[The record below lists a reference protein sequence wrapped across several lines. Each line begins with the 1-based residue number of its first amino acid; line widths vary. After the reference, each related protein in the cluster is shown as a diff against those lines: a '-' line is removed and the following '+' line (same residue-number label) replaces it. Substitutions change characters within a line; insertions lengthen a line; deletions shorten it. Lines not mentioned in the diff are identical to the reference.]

1 MTARRRFVAYYRVS
15 TQQQGRSGLGLAA
28 QQEAVHAH
36 VSSVPGDLV
45 DAFEEVETGKLN
57 SRPALAQALAACR
70 AMHATLII
78 AKLDRLARN
87 AAFLL
92 SVVEGSGQGGVVF
105 CDLPQVPPGPSG
117 KFVIAIMAAVAEL
130 EAGLISERTQGSTG
144 TGEGEGG
151 QARQPSASARHS
163 RAGPAGGRGEAA
175 PGCRSCGTGA
185 ALHRG
190 GAQGGRN
197 HAGAARRGAERQG
210 RPHGSRRCLARGDRV
225 APAGTRRRCDCSA
238 LVERV
243 YTPVRLGFPRRG
255 DDTTKHDQRFVR
267 ELATI
272 SPADG

>member
-1 MTARRRFVAYYRVS
+1 MLNWICNMTARRRFVAYYRVS

-28 QQEAVHAH
+28 QQEAVHGH
-36 VSSVPGDLV
+36 VSSVTGELV

-130 EAGLISERTQGSTG
+130 EAGLISERTKAALAQAKARGVKLGNPRLQAG
-144 TGEGEGG
+144 TRE
-151 QARQPSASARHS
+151 QALQAAAAKRRQAAD
-163 RAGPAGGRGEAA
+163 RAVQVQPYIEAA
-175 PGCRSCGTGA
+175 RKAGA
-185 ALHRG
+185 STLSQIAEALNARGVRAARG
-190 GAQGGRN
+190 GAW
-197 HAGAARRGAERQG
+197 HAATVWRLLERDDRASAA
-210 RPHGSRRCLARGDRV
+210 P
-225 APAGTRRRCDCSA
+225 
-238 LVERV
+238 
-243 YTPVRLGFPRRG
+243 
-255 DDTTKHDQRFVR
+255 
-267 ELATI
+267 
-272 SPADG
+272 